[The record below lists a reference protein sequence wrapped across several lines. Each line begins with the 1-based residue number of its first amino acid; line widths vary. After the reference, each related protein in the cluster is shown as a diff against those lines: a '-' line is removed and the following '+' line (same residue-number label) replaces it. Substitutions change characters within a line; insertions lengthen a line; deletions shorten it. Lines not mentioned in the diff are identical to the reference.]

1 MSTKPERNL
10 SLDVLRGVAILLV
23 IAFHAG
29 AQDLFPESPP
39 AAFTKVT
46 NVMWAGVDLFFVLSG
61 YLISGLLFK
70 EVDRTNTLD
79 LKRFWLR
86 RGMKI
91 WPSYFAAYGFML
103 AFSCILHAKAGA
115 WDAVRTDLVSALP
128 NLVMIQNYF
137 PASLRWPNSWSLAV
151 EEHFYLAM
159 PALLFVLLRRKG
171 ASYRFDGLLAG
182 GALFCVLVLALRLVD
197 AGRPVPN
204 AYFPTHMRADSLCV
218 GVMLGWL
225 QRYRRPIF
233 DRIASQWKIALVL
246 APLALLAIIPL
257 GSPWPGEPP
266 EPGEPPHSG
275 NTWSGFTIGFTLLYL
290 GFAPLVVAAGAHPE
304 AVPRAPAPLRPLLRA
319 IAFVGEYSYTIYLGQ
334 AIVPRTPGFATTV
347 RVARRL
353 HDGLWTNRLVF
364 VLASFAVG
372 ILLAHLVERPCLTL
386 RERWI
391 PARRTSS

>member
-1 MSTKPERNL
+1 MSAKASRNL

-23 IAFHAG
+23 VAFHAG

-61 YLISGLLFK
+61 YLISGLLFA
-70 EVDRTNTLD
+70 EIDRSDTLD

-103 AFSCILHAKAGA
+103 AFSCFAHARAGA
-115 WDAVRTDLVSALP
+115 WGEVKTDLVRALP
-128 NLVMIQNYF
+128 NLVMVQNYF
-137 PASLRWPNSWSLAV
+137 PADWRWPNSWSLAV

-159 PALLFVLLRRKG
+159 PALLLVLLRRKG
-171 ASYRFDGLLAG
+171 AKYRFDGLLAG
-182 GALFCVLVLALRLVD
+182 GAIFCVLVLGLRFLD
-197 AGRPVPN
+197 AGSAVPN

-225 QRYRRPIF
+225 QRYRRPLF
-233 DRIASQWKIALVL
+233 DLLASKWRIALVL
-246 APLALLAIIPL
+246 APLALLLVIPL
-257 GSPWPGEPP
+257 GSPWPGDPP

-275 NTWSGFTIGFTLLYL
+275 NFWSGFTVGFTILYL

-304 AVPRAPAPLRPLLRA
+304 AVSRAPAPLRPLLRA
-319 IAFVGEYSYTIYLGQ
+319 VAFVGEYSYTLYLGQ
-334 AIVPRTPGFATTV
+334 AIVPRTPGYATAV
-347 RVARRL
+347 RIARRFSES
-353 HDGLWTNRLVF
+353 LWTNRLVF
-364 VLASFAVG
+364 VVASFAVG
-372 ILLAHLVERPCLTL
+372 ILLAHLVERPFLKL

-391 PARRTSS
+391 PARRSAS